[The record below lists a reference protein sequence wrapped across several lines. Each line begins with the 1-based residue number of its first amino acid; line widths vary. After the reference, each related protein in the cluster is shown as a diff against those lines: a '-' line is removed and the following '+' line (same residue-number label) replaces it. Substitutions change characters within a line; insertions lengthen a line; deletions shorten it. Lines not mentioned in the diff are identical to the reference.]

1 MTKKMILVTSLAL
14 MLATAGTAMAASG
27 NGTGVANGTGVG
39 NGTGQHMAYQGT
51 QDADGDG
58 ICDRS
63 GNPVGTGGM
72 GYGADNENFIDA
84 DGDGVCDNA
93 GSGGTGAF
101 VDADG
106 DGVCDTGGGTHS
118 QDGAGMRHGGQTV

>member
-1 MTKKMILVTSLAL
+1 MTKKMILVTSLVF
-14 MLATAGTAMAASG
+14 MLATAGSAMAAAG
-27 NGTGVANGTGVG
+27 NGAANGTGVG
-39 NGTGQHMAYQGT
+39 NGTGQGMAQCT

-58 ICDRS
+58 ICDLT

-72 GYGADNENFIDA
+72 RNGAGNANFIDA

-93 GSGGTGAF
+93 GTGGSGNF

-106 DGVCDTGGGTHS
+106 DGVCDTGGGTHP
-118 QDGAGMRHGGQTV
+118 QDGSGMRNGGRTV